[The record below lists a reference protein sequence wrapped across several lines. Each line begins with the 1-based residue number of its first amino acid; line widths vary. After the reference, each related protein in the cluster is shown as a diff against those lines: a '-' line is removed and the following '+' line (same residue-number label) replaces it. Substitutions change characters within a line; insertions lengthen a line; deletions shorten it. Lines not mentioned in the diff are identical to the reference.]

1 MDNNEE
7 KILRDTPLTE
17 EDTSI
22 EAADRGPEPE
32 ADTAG
37 PEPEG
42 PSAVKEPEDS
52 NMAADP
58 DAEDP
63 CGRPRRASGGDR
75 DGARRRNRQRRTFF
89 LRNAG

>member
-32 ADTAG
+32 AGTAG

-58 DAEDP
+58 DAEEP
-63 CGRPRRASGGDR
+63 SAME
-75 DGARRRNRQRRTFF
+75 
-89 LRNAG
+89 